1 MPAWYSKR
9 SCKVTISL
17 RATEQQPH
25 LNLSKEYYMR
35 SIIYHVAV
43 TLDGYIAHPD
53 HSAKGFSFEGPHVTA
68 FLEHL
73 KAYDTV
79 IMGRGTY
86 EAGYQYGLKPG
97 EIPYPTMRNYV
108 FSQSLAIA
116 DNDRLK
122 IVRSQWLDTVD
133 MLKSESGSDI
143 YLCGGGKL
151 AGSLLAE
158 ARVDRLRLKVAPV
171 VFGSGIKLFE
181 GQNMLKNFRLD
192 AVVDYG
198 NGVLLTEYSKA

>member
-1 MPAWYSKR
+1 
-9 SCKVTISL
+9 
-17 RATEQQPH
+17 
-25 LNLSKEYYMR
+25 MR
-35 SIIYHVAV
+35 NIIYHVAV
-43 TLDGYIAHPD
+43 SLDGYIAHPD
-53 HSAKGFSFEGPHVTA
+53 HSATGFSFEGPHVTA
-68 FLEHL
+68 FFEHL
-73 KAYDTV
+73 KTYDTV

-97 EIPYPTMRNYV
+97 DTPYPTMRNFV
-108 FSQSLAIA
+108 FSQSLTIA

-158 ARVDRLRLKVAPV
+158 GWPQFPHAYKPPAADIAENNVRRVIAHTLGEENASNKVLRKN
-171 VFGSGIKLFE
+171 GFE
-181 GQNMLKNFRLD
+181 FASESTDPDHGPIWQWTIAKSRFFP
-192 AVVDYG
+192 
-198 NGVLLTEYSKA
+198 